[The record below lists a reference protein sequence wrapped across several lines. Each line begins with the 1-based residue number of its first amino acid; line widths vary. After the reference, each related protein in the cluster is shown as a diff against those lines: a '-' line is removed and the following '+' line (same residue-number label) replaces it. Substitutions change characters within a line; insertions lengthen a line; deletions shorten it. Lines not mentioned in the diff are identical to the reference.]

1 MAEFESTAENIA
13 SLPLHEQ
20 FLGILKRVKKSSMLI
35 AVLISMILIVVLE
48 SINFSCLVA
57 EDTHVSSSTGHFAW
71 AEAENQSEADV
82 QEEKKNNSEQSGILK
97 SLFMDHFGSEKE
109 IGQEEET
116 NAEKITAEDP
126 LHIDSLSTICGFCG
140 LLLLMI
146 SAVRFA
152 FACKSED
159 LDALRSTTIGLMN
172 AVLLLGMLFVLRS
185 V

>member
-20 FLGILKRVKKSSMLI
+20 FLGILKRVKKSSMFI

-48 SINFSCLVA
+48 SINFSCLLAV
-57 EDTHVSSSTGHFAW
+57 DTHVSSSSGHFAW

-116 NAEKITAEDP
+116 NAEKI
-126 LHIDSLSTICGFCG
+126 IDSLSTICGFCG
-140 LLLLMI
+140 LLLLII
-146 SAVRFA
+146 SAARFA
-152 FACKSED
+152 FACRSED
-159 LDALRSTTIGLMN
+159 ADALRSTTIGLIN
-172 AVLLLGMLFVLRS
+172 AVLLLCMQFVIRS
-185 V
+185 VAFPPF